1 MFDGRG
7 RLLGAR
13 GSGLGAR
20 GSGLG
25 ARGSGLGARGSASRK
40 DRECGRCRPPA
51 AYPVGRKCHLSACQ
65 RIQPGMTG
73 LINVVVIG
81 AKPHA
86 RYSARAAVL

>member
-1 MFDGRG
+1 MVGVGDGC
-7 RLLGAR
+7 L
-13 GSGLGAR
+13 GLGAR

-51 AYPVGRKCHLSACQ
+51 TYPVGRKSQLSACQ
-65 RIQPGMTG
+65 PIQPGMTG

>member
-1 MFDGRG
+1 MGG
-7 RLLGAR
+7 WGA
-13 GSGLGAR
+13 GGLGAR

-25 ARGSGLGARGSASRK
+25 ARGSGLGARRSASRK
-40 DRECGRCRPPA
+40 DRRCEWCRPPA
-51 AYPVGRKCHLSACQ
+51 TYPVGRKCHLSACQ